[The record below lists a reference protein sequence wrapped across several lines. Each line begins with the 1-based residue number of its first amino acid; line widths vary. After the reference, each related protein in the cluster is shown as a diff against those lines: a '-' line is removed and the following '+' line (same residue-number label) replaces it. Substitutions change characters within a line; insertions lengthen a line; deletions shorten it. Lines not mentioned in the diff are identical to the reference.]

1 MTTWQWLSQADS
13 VARGTA
19 AVLLIMS
26 VISWV
31 LILYKTWWLG
41 RAQRGVQRATSA
53 FWQAS
58 SWEQARAQ
66 LPQFDRAALITP
78 AVDAVEHIVGGMPA
92 TQHNL
97 AVASGAQVQT
107 TRVLREALQAA
118 SHQLQWGQTVLATI
132 GATAPF
138 VGLLGTV
145 WGIHHALAALA
156 GADHVSLEQLAGPV
170 GEALVMTAAGLAVA
184 LPAVLAY
191 NLLGRKGA
199 AVEEQL
205 EGFAHD
211 MQTWA
216 LQQTSQPNM
225 PQAHVHSASI
235 AMQSIANIGSH

>member
-19 AVLLIMS
+19 VVLLIMS
-26 VISWV
+26 VASWV
-31 LILYKTWWLG
+31 LILYKAWWLA
-41 RAQRGVQRATSA
+41 RAQRDTARATSA

-58 SWEQARAQ
+58 SWEQGRTQ
-66 LPQFDRAALITP
+66 LPRLDRAALITP
-78 AVDAVEHIVGGMPA
+78 AVDAIENIVGGVPA
-92 TQHNL
+92 SQHSL

-118 SHQLQWGQTVLATI
+118 SRRLQWGQTVLATV

-145 WGIHHALAALA
+145 WGIHHALAVLA
-156 GADHVSLEQLAGPV
+156 SADHVSLEQLAGPV

-191 NLLGRKGA
+191 NLLGRKVA
-199 AVEEQL
+199 QVEEQL
-205 EGFAHD
+205 EGFAQD

-216 LQQTSQPNM
+216 LQQLAPHSTVLAPVHGA
-225 PQAHVHSASI
+225 QA
-235 AMQSIANIGSH
+235 AMGAIANVGSR